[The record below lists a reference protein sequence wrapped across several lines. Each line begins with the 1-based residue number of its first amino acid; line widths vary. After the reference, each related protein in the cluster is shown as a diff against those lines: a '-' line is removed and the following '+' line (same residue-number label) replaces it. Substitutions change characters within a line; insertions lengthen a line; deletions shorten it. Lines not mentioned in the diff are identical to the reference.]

1 MLFDIKG
8 KRRRVVQGVYLTLAI
23 LMGAGL
29 VLFGI
34 GSDVSGGLG
43 DLFKDGGGSNQADKT
58 IQKRIDASEKKL
70 RTNPRDE
77 AALAELT
84 RGHYQLATA
93 EADPQ
98 TSEFTSKARP
108 ELEEAVAAWQRYKAV
123 AKKPEPSLGSLVVQA
138 YAGLGQLETAEAQ
151 KNQQQPEGAKQY
163 WEGAAEASE
172 IIADARP
179 NAQNYIQ
186 LVQYATLAGQTRK
199 AELAGQ
205 KAVELAPKNQK
216 KEAKAAVEQAKQAS
230 TTQGQGAQP
239 VPGS

>member
-1 MLFDIKG
+1 MLFDLKG

-58 IQKRIDASEKKL
+58 IQKRIDAAEKKL
-70 RTNPRDE
+70 LTNPRDA

-93 EADPQ
+93 KADPQ
-98 TSEFTSKARP
+98 TSEFTAKARP
-108 ELEEAVAAWQRYKAV
+108 ELEKTVAAWQRYKQAV
-123 AKKPEPSLGSLVVQA
+123 KKPDPSLGSLVVQA
-138 YAGLGQLETAEAQ
+138 YAGLGQLATKEAQ
-151 KNQQQPEGAKQY
+151 EQQQQPDGAKQY

-186 LVQYATLAGQTRK
+186 LVQYASLAGQTRK
-199 AELAGQ
+199 ADLAGE
-205 KAVELAPKNQK
+205 KAIELAPKNQK
-216 KEAKAAVEQAKQAS
+216 KEAKAAVEQAKAAPA
-230 TTQGQGAQP
+230 TQGQPGQPAPGA
-239 VPGS
+239 